1 MNIVVDMMGSDNGSK
16 VTVGAIKEYLK
27 DHNDINFICV
37 GNEEEL
43 KELENTKNVKLVY
56 SKTVCKMDE
65 DPLDAMRK
73 TDSSL
78 VMATNEL
85 MQNDYDALISAGGTA
100 SVLTV
105 ATFKVKRLPNV
116 KRPGLLTSF
125 PTYLKDKKMTVCDL
139 GANTVNTAEELEQF
153 AIMSNIFYKHV
164 YKVEKPAIYQL
175 NVGTEEEKGKEE
187 NKKAYQL
194 LKNNPNL
201 NFKGNM
207 EAREAMKGEVDCL
220 ITDGFSGNIFLK
232 ATEGCA
238 KIMSQMLK
246 EGFKTNLFTKLGYL
260 LSKKGVD
267 SLKQRMDYKNV
278 GGAMLIGVN
287 KVVVKAHGSSD
298 VKSFLSAI
306 NLTKTLV
313 ESNVIEEFKKQ
324 L

>member
-43 KELENTKNVKLVY
+43 QDLKDFKNVRLVY

-78 VMATNEL
+78 VMAANEL
-85 MQNDYDALISAGGTA
+85 IKNDYDALISAGGTA
-100 SVLTV
+100 PVLTV
-105 ATFKVKRLPNV
+105 ATFKIKRLPNV

-125 PTYLKDKKMTVCDL
+125 PTYIKGKKMTVCDL
-139 GANTVNTAEELEQF
+139 GANTINTAEELEQF
-153 AIMSNIFYKHV
+153 AIMSNIFYRHV
-164 YKVEKPAIYQL
+164 YKVEHPAIYQL
-175 NVGTEEEKGKEE
+175 NVGAEEEKGKEE
-187 NKKAYQL
+187 NKEAYQL
-194 LKNNPNL
+194 LKNNPSL

-207 EAREAMKGEVDCL
+207 EARDAMKGEADCL

-232 ATEGCA
+232 STEGCA

-267 SLKQRMDYKNV
+267 ELKSRMDYKNV
-278 GGAMLIGVN
+278 GGAMLVGVN
-287 KVVVKAHGSSD
+287 KIVVKAHGSSD
-298 VKSFLSAI
+298 VRSFLSAI
-306 NLTKTLV
+306 NLAKTLI
-313 ESNVIEEFKKQ
+313 ESNVIDEFKKQ

>member
-78 VMATNEL
+78 VMAANEL
-85 MQNDYDALISAGGTA
+85 MKNDYDALISAGGTA

-125 PTYLKDKKMTVCDL
+125 PTYIKGKKMTVCDL
-139 GANTVNTAEELEQF
+139 GANTINTAEELEQF

-164 YKVEKPAIYQL
+164 YKVEHPAIYQL

-187 NKKAYQL
+187 NKQAYQL

-207 EAREAMKGEVDCL
+207 EAREAMKGEADCL

-232 ATEGCA
+232 STEGCA
-238 KIMSQMLK
+238 KVMSQMLK

-267 SLKQRMDYKNV
+267 ELKSRMDYKNV
-278 GGAMLIGVN
+278 GGAMLVGVN
-287 KVVVKAHGSSD
+287 KIVVKAHGSSD
-298 VKSFLSAI
+298 VRSFLSAI